1 MQENNL
7 YNITH
12 TTTVVETL
20 KELLTV
26 SNYSSLFVLV
36 DENTKQHCLPI
47 IQTSLPPAVII
58 IKTKSGESNK
68 NIESAT
74 YIWKQLTERE
84 ADRHSLLINL
94 GGGLLSDLGGFS
106 ASCFMRGI
114 DFVTIPTTLLS
125 QVDASV
131 GGKQAVNLLGLK
143 NQIGVFRSAHHV
155 LIDPVFLKTLP
166 SEQILSGFAE
176 MLKHGLIQDET
187 HFRQLQEIGISDH
200 QLISDEVFGNL
211 IQQSV
216 AIKKQIVRADP
227 YEKGIRKA
235 LNFGHTFGHAF
246 ESFFNSSGKNITHG
260 HAVALGMICESFLSN
275 KKTNFP
281 LHDLLSLVA
290 FFTTHY
296 PLRKI
301 HRQDYDTLIEWMTHD
316 KKNKSKQINISIL
329 EKIGKVKINQ
339 IVNNGDIIEALDFYM
354 QLYQ

>member
-1 MQENNL
+1 MQKNDS
-7 YNITH
+7 YKITH
-12 TTTVVETL
+12 TTTVAETL
-20 KELLTV
+20 KQLLAT
-26 SNYSSLFVLV
+26 SDYSSLSVLV
-36 DENTKQHCLPI
+36 DENTKQYCLPI
-47 IQTSLPPAVII
+47 IHASLPSTATII
-58 IKTKSGESNK
+58 ETKSGESNK

-74 YIWKQLTERE
+74 SIWKQLTELE

-143 NQIGVFRSAHHV
+143 NQIGLFRSARHV
-155 LIDPVFLKTLP
+155 LIDPVFLKTLAD
-166 SEQILSGFAE
+166 EQILSGFAE
-176 MLKHGLIQDET
+176 MLKHGLIHDKA
-187 HFRQLQEIGISDH
+187 HFTQLQEIGISKP
-200 QLISDEVFGNL
+200 QLISDEVFGDL

-216 AIKKQIVRADP
+216 SIKEQIVRADP

-246 ESFFNSSGKNITHG
+246 ESFFNSKGQNITHG
-260 HAVALGMICESFLSN
+260 HAVILGMICESFLSN
-275 KKTNFP
+275 KKTKFP

-301 HRQDYDTLIEWMTHD
+301 HRQDYNTLIEWMTHD
-316 KKNKSKQINISIL
+316 KKNKSKQINISTL
-329 EKIGKVKINQ
+329 EQIGKVKINQ
-339 IVNNGDIIEALDFYM
+339 IINNGDIIEALDFYT
-354 QLYQ
+354 QLS